1 MDAREARLGNK
12 NRKNDLLRRAAEITA
27 VEVLRYVFPTSVL
40 SVSDILGEIRKDGQL
55 ITTQNNL
62 KP

>member
-55 ITTQNNL
+55 ITTQNTL